1 MVVLAPAAL
10 NNLPMG
16 VSEAG
21 RATTRAARS
30 AARAGASANRR
41 IGRLVHRFTGAS
53 GASQTGLSSLIEL
66 TAAGSAGDAFVAVAL
81 AGTVFFNTSLHEA
94 RSQVVLYLVLTMAPF
109 ALLAPF
115 IGPML
120 DRVRQGR
127 RYILMGTLLARG
139 LLCWAMSG
147 AVSGDPIT
155 LFPAAFGVLVLQ
167 KAYSITRSSVTPRLL
182 PPSLSLVT
190 ANARN
195 GLAATIASTIAA
207 PVAFG
212 IQHYIG
218 AAWVLRIGT
227 LVYLGATVL
236 GSRVPDHVDETV
248 TVAAAPAAATPAAP
262 AAPGEPPTTPE
273 TPYLTPPTEDATA
286 DLGAPTAPE
295 PPAPAVHKSRRGLRA
310 LGPVV
315 GEAVWTNAAVR
326 VFAGFMVFFLAFLL
340 RSSHFHGFSQN
351 MALGALVFAAAAGGL
366 LGTGAGALFRSRV
379 PQSMAFGV
387 LVISIAACA
396 FSALVFNLGTALI
409 VAFVASVGT
418 VLAKLALDSTIQRE
432 IPEEVRTS
440 TFAVSETVH
449 QVSWVAGGLA
459 GVLISIIGNGP
470 VGLGIATA
478 VLAAALVLLIVFR
491 RRRRRVQHSATHSH
505 AVPHPQAS

>member
-1 MVVLAPAAL
+1 
-10 NNLPMG
+10 MG
-16 VSEAG
+16 LSEVG

-30 AARAGASANRR
+30 TAGRA
-41 IGRLVHRFTGAS
+41 GRLVHRFSGAS
-53 GASQTGLSSLIEL
+53 GAGRTGLSALIEL

-81 AGTVFFNTSLHEA
+81 AGTVFFNTSLHQA

-127 RYILMGTLLARG
+127 RYIMMGTLLARG

-167 KAYSITRSSVTPRLL
+167 KAYAITRSSVTPRLL
-182 PPSLSLVT
+182 PAEITLVT

-195 GLAATIASTIAA
+195 GLGAVLASTIAA
-207 PVAFG
+207 PIAFG

-227 LVYLGATVL
+227 LVYLGATAL
-236 GSRVPDHVDETV
+236 GARVPDHVDDTQPV
-248 TVAAAPAAATPAAP
+248 PAAAETQS
-262 AAPGEPPTTPE
+262 PPTMPE
-273 TPYLTPPTEDATA
+273 TPVEPASVTATA
-286 DLGAPTAPE
+286 TA
-295 PPAPAVHKSRRGLRA
+295 PAPAPAKKRRRGLRS
-310 LGPVV
+310 LGPAVA
-315 GEAVWTNAAVR
+315 EAVWANAAVR

-351 MALGALVFAAAAGGL
+351 LALGALVFAAAAGGL
-366 LGTGAGALFRSRV
+366 LGTAAGALFRSRV
-379 PQSMAFGV
+379 PQLMSYGV
-387 LVISIAACA
+387 LVVSIATCA
-396 FSALVFNLGTALI
+396 ICAWRFGLGTALL

-418 VLAKLALDSTIQRE
+418 VLAKLALDSTVQRE
-432 IPEEVRTS
+432 IPEDVRTS

-459 GVLISIIGNGP
+459 GVLISMTGSGAT
-470 VGLGIATA
+470 GLWIATA
-478 VLAAALVLLIVFR
+478 GLAAALVLLVMSR
-491 RRRRRVQHSATHSH
+491 RRRRLHPARSR
-505 AVPHPQAS
+505 AVPLAD

>member
-1 MVVLAPAAL
+1 ASATINTLG
-10 NNLPMG
+10 MG
-16 VSEAG
+16 LSEAA
-21 RATTRAARS
+21 RATTPAGGS
-30 AARAGASANRR
+30 ASRR
-41 IGRLVHRFTGAS
+41 GGGFVHRLSGAS
-53 GASQTGLSSLIEL
+53 GARESGLSSLIEL

-190 ANARN
+190 ATARN

-236 GSRVPDHVDETV
+236 ASRVPAHVDETV

-273 TPYLTPPTEDATA
+273 TPYL
-286 DLGAPTAPE
+286 
-295 PPAPAVHKSRRGLRA
+295 
-310 LGPVV
+310 
-315 GEAVWTNAAVR
+315 
-326 VFAGFMVFFLAFLL
+326 
-340 RSSHFHGFSQN
+340 
-351 MALGALVFAAAAGGL
+351 
-366 LGTGAGALFRSRV
+366 
-379 PQSMAFGV
+379 
-387 LVISIAACA
+387 
-396 FSALVFNLGTALI
+396 
-409 VAFVASVGT
+409 
-418 VLAKLALDSTIQRE
+418 
-432 IPEEVRTS
+432 
-440 TFAVSETVH
+440 
-449 QVSWVAGGLA
+449 
-459 GVLISIIGNGP
+459 
-470 VGLGIATA
+470 
-478 VLAAALVLLIVFR
+478 
-491 RRRRRVQHSATHSH
+491 
-505 AVPHPQAS
+505 

>member
-1 MVVLAPAAL
+1 
-10 NNLPMG
+10 MG
-16 VSEAG
+16 LSEAG
-21 RATTRAARS
+21 RATGRVARS

-41 IGRLVHRFTGAS
+41 VGRVVHRLSGAS
-53 GASQTGLSSLIEL
+53 GASQTGLSALIEL

-147 AVSGDPIT
+147 AVTGDPVT

-167 KAYSITRSSVTPRLL
+167 KAYAITRSSVTPRLL
-182 PPSLSLVT
+182 PDGITLVT

-195 GLAATIASTIAA
+195 GLAATLASTVAA

-212 IQHYIG
+212 IQHYTG
-218 AAWVLRIGT
+218 AAWALRVGT

-236 GSRVPDHVDETV
+236 GARVPDHVDETL
-248 TVAAAPAAATPAAP
+248 AAPKPT
-262 AAPGEPPTTPE
+262 AAPGPTGVPETSEPPTVPE
-273 TPYLTPPTEDATA
+273 TPVARPAIA
-286 DLGAPTAPE
+286 TAPE
-295 PPAPAVHKSRRGLRA
+295 PAPARPRRRGLRS
-310 LGPVV
+310 LGAAVT
-315 GEAVWTNAAVR
+315 EAMWANAAVR
-326 VFAGFMVFFLAFLL
+326 AFSGFMVFFLAFLL

-351 MALGALVFAAAAGGL
+351 EALGALVFAAAAGGL
-366 LGTGAGALFRSRV
+366 LGTAGGALFRSRM
-379 PQSMAFGV
+379 PRLMAFGV
-387 LVISIAACA
+387 LVVSIATCA
-396 FSALVFNLGTALI
+396 VCAAMFGLGTALL

-418 VLAKLALDSTIQRE
+418 VLAKLALDSTVQRE
-432 IPEEVRTS
+432 IPEDVRTS

-459 GVLISIIGNGP
+459 GVLISMIGSGP
-470 VGLGIATA
+470 AGLWIATA
-478 VLAAALVLLIVFR
+478 GLAAALVLLILSR
-491 RRRRRVQHSATHSH
+491 RRRLH
-505 AVPHPQAS
+505 AAPAVPQAS

>member
-1 MVVLAPAAL
+1 
-10 NNLPMG
+10 
-16 VSEAG
+16 
-21 RATTRAARS
+21 
-30 AARAGASANRR
+30 
-41 IGRLVHRFTGAS
+41 VHRLSGAS
-53 GASQTGLSSLIEL
+53 GARETGLSSLIEL

-94 RSQVVLYLVLTMAPF
+94 RSQVVLYLILTMAPF

-182 PPSLSLVT
+182 PPSISLVT

-212 IQHYIG
+212 IEHYIG
-218 AAWVLRIGT
+218 APWVLRIGT

-236 GSRVPDHVDETV
+236 GTRVPDHVDETV
-248 TVAAAPAAATPAAP
+248 TVAAVPATAAA
-262 AAPGEPPTTPE
+262 AAPGEPPTVAE
-273 TPYLTPPTEDATA
+273 TPYLTPPTEDAPG
-286 DLGAPTAPE
+286 GAATYPGTDTAPE
-295 PPAPAVHKSRRGLRA
+295 QPAPAPRKSRRGLRS

-326 VFAGFMVFFLAFLL
+326 VFAGFTVFFLAFLL

-351 MALGALVFAAAAGGL
+351 EALGALVFAAAAGGL
-366 LGTGAGALFRSRV
+366 IGTGAGALFRSRV

-396 FSALVFNLGTALI
+396 FSAVVFNLGTALI

-432 IPEEVRTS
+432 IPEDVRTS
-440 TFAVSETVH
+440 SFAVSETVH

-459 GVLISIIGNGP
+459 GVLISITGSGP
-470 VGLGIATA
+470 AGLGIATA
-478 VLAAALVLLIVFR
+478 VLAAALVLLITFR
-491 RRRRRVQHSATHSH
+491 RRHRRVHSTRTH
-505 AVPHPQAS
+505 AVPHPQAG

>member
-1 MVVLAPAAL
+1 MVVSGPGTL
-10 NNLPMG
+10 NNLHMG

-41 IGRLVHRFTGAS
+41 LGRAVHRLSGAS
-53 GASQTGLSSLIEL
+53 GARETGLSSLIEL

-147 AVSGDPIT
+147 AVSGDPVT

-207 PVAFG
+207 PAAFG

-227 LVYLGATVL
+227 VVYLAATAL
-236 GSRVPDHVDETV
+236 GTRVPDHVDETV
-248 TVAAAPAAATPAAP
+248 TVTAEPAAAAP
-262 AAPGEPPTTPE
+262 GQPPTVAE
-273 TPYLTPPTEDATA
+273 TPYLTEPAAGAAEDATA
-286 DLGAPTAPE
+286 GLGAATAPE
-295 PPAPAVHKSRRGLRA
+295 RPAPAPRNKSRRGLRS

-351 MALGALVFAAAAGGL
+351 EALGALVFAAAAGGL
-366 LGTGAGALFRSRV
+366 IGTGAGALFRSRV

-387 LVISIAACA
+387 LVVSIAACA

-432 IPEEVRTS
+432 IPEDVRTS

-459 GVLISIIGNGP
+459 GVLISITGSGP
-470 VGLGIATA
+470 AGLGIATA
-478 VLAAALVLLIVFR
+478 VLAAALILLITSR
-491 RRRRRVQHSATHSH
+491 RRRRRVLHAAHSH
-505 AVPHPQAS
+505 AVPHPQAG